1 MLFNQRSKLLYR
13 YFSKDE
19 VINLLKKFFEEF
31 IIPLVINAEY
41 IETEI
46 KNINSYVKEV
56 TKIGNYYYYMTVAY
70 KDKVLG
76 VEDLLL
82 NASRYN
88 LVVSFLNCLNSNGIY
103 FNEEVQ
109 NFPKQFREK
118 VQQEKTYLDFV
129 WSTKF

>member
-1 MLFNQRSKLLYR
+1 M
-13 YFSKDE
+13 
-19 VINLLKKFFEEF
+19 VINT
-31 IIPLVINAEY
+31 EY

-46 KNINSYVKEV
+46 KNINSHVKEV
-56 TKIGNYYYYMTVAY
+56 TKIGNYYYYMTEAHR
-70 KDKVLG
+70 DKVSD

-88 LVVSFLNCLNSNGIY
+88 FVVSFLNCLNSNGIY